1 MGTGFAIARDLLLTC
16 GRIAERLD
24 EGNKLIAV
32 FVEQPE
38 GETLSIRLD
47 EKVAWRGGSD
57 EGVCLVRL
65 RRPLPD
71 TSAILS
77 MGSVQKTFIAGH
89 PDPSATEGDGDAL
102 TELESTTVM
111 HRPSLV
117 RAYPGAPVLDQEYRA
132 VGIYL
137 VHGEEPDARPE
148 ALPLSAIWWE
158 MEAQVLRSWQRYGGP
173 VSVPSSPVARSPDD
187 GEDEGGELYRALFT
201 SFDPR
206 ERGVD
211 EVLFRWPQPDDRLL
225 DPAVTPDDE
234 RFVFTFDLA
243 GPDLIAHGPEGA
255 RSVRA
260 GGNVVINRCDPH
272 RAGGHVLL
280 YFLGTS
286 ADGQP
291 LEFEGDYVVD
301 GRRLMFASA
310 APGDDLLVAIPG
322 ATSRDRPSLPLGLVL
337 HAQTPDGERKTY
349 EAVIIN
355 VPRSLNS
362 TSRRPVPC

>member
-1 MGTGFAIARDLLLTC
+1 MA
-16 GRIAERLD
+16 
-24 EGNKLIAV
+24 
-32 FVEQPE
+32 
-38 GETLSIRLD
+38 
-47 EKVAWRGGSD
+47 GGSD

-65 RRPLPD
+65 QRPLPD
-71 TSAILS
+71 TSAILA
-77 MGSVQKTFIAGH
+77 MGSVQRTFIAGH
-89 PDPSATEGDGDAL
+89 SDSSAAEGDGDAL
-102 TELESTTVM
+102 TELENTTVM

-137 VHGEEPDARPE
+137 VHGEESE
-148 ALPLSAIWWE
+148 ALPLSTIWWE
-158 MEAQVLRSWQRYGGP
+158 VEAQVLRSWERYGGP
-173 VSVPSSPVARSPDD
+173 VSASPSPVARSPDD
-187 GEDEGGELYRALFT
+187 GEDEGGGELHKALFT

-206 ERGVD
+206 EHGVD
-211 EVLFRWPQPDDRLL
+211 EVLFNWPQPDARLL

-243 GPDLIAHGPEGA
+243 GPDLIAHGPGGA

-260 GGNVVINRCDPH
+260 SGNVIINRCDPH

-310 APGDDLLVAIPG
+310 APGDELLVAIPG
-322 ATSRDRPSLPLGLVL
+322 ATSRDRPSLPLALIL
-337 HAQTPDGERKTY
+337 HAQTPDGERRTY
-349 EAVIIN
+349 ETVIIN

-362 TSRRPVPC
+362 TSRRRMPC